1 MGMSVPKGETLVISP
16 GDHFNLLLPDGTF
29 LNVEQTQDDF
39 SIVRGNGNVAYT
51 KPTSAVAIAIDGTGA
66 PGEENPELQQTT
78 GRN

>member
-1 MGMSVPKGETLVISP
+1 MGMSVPKGATIVVSP

-39 SIVRGNGNVAYT
+39 SICRGNGLVAYT
-51 KPTSAVAIAIDGTGA
+51 KPTSEHAIKEDSDNTI
-66 PGEENPELQQTT
+66 QTT